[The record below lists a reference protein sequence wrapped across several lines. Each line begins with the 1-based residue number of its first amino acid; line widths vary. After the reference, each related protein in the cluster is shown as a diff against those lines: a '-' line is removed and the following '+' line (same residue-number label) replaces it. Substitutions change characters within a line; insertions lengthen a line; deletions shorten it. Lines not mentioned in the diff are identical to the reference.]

1 MNKDNL
7 KKLNQAINL
16 LEEMSWIL
24 DNNNLKFKEIPSI
37 LKDTFYNNYSNH
49 IESPISNKYKSK
61 NPNKDQLIGIL
72 PNFLQD
78 AELFKTNTD
87 LVEFGENILNIKITR
102 SDKRTRYELIG
113 LLICEIRNLND
124 IKLSKLVDALIE
136 ISSNEKSLMKIKSKK
151 MTDSNFSWNDAIFKL
166 NNNF

>member
-1 MNKDNL
+1 MNKDNDR
-7 KKLNQAINL
+7 KLNQVINL

-24 DNNNLKFKEIPSI
+24 DHNNIKFKEIPYI
-37 LKDTFYNNYSNH
+37 LKEAIYDRHS
-49 IESPISNKYKSK
+49 ESSITNKYKSK

-78 AELFKTNTD
+78 TDLFKTNSD
-87 LVEFGENILNIKITR
+87 LVDFGKSVLNIIINR

-124 IKLSKLVDALIE
+124 IELSKLVDALVE
-136 ISSNEKSLMKIKSKK
+136 ISNNEKSLTIIRNNKK
-151 MTDSNFSWNDAIFKL
+151 NDSNFSWNDAIFKL
-166 NNNF
+166 NNNNF